1 MNNVQVRDRD
11 SRHLGQYGELISKNA
26 TGSYT
31 VLMEK
36 GGYRTFQNYQLR
48 MLASNID
55 GDLVEVPLP

>member
-1 MNNVQVRDRD
+1 MTNVQVKDGL
-11 SRHLGQYGELISKNA
+11 SRNLGQYGELVSKNS

-48 MLASNID
+48 ALASNID
-55 GDLVEVPLP
+55 GDLVEVQLP

>member
-1 MNNVQVRDRD
+1 MIEVQVRDTN

-31 VLMEK
+31 VQLDC
-36 GGYRTFQNYQLR
+36 GYRTFQNYQLR
-48 MLASNID
+48 HLAPNAD